1 MPRVVWRML
10 VLAVLV
16 FAGGLALRAAWE
28 SLDEPSGAEARS
40 VAEGDRYDCGDFAT
54 QPEAQQQLPP
64 GDPYGP
70 DADGDGRACDSL
82 PGGGDRG
89 PRWSGVPENVP
100 ENGPVP
106 PGGPGPVDP
115 IYRVYLCAKGAS
127 MPCYS

>member
-1 MPRVVWRML
+1 ML
-10 VLAVLV
+10 VLSTLV
-16 FAGGLALRAAWE
+16 FAGGVVLRAAWE

-106 PGGPGPVDP
+106 PGGPPGPVDP
-115 IYRVYLCAKGAS
+115 IYRVYLCSKGAS
-127 MPCYS
+127 TPCYS